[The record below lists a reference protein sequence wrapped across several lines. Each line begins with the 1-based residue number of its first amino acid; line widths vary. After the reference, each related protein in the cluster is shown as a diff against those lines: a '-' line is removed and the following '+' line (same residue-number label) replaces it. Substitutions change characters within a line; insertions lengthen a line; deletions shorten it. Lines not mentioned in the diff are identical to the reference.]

1 MNTSSNTPENIPEA
15 EPATVPETV
24 AATAAASGPSP
35 RALIKEFQEKF
46 LAFREY
52 MPLTIGIDK
61 QLFALYPELS
71 RKSLRVALGIH
82 TNSLRYLKIM
92 EKAKNRFDLE
102 GKEAEEVTA
111 EHRAHATTVLR
122 ERAKKVA
129 DQRKAQRAIEEAA
142 LAAKAAE
149 ETARQ
154 TAEKLQQLASKFARK
169 S

>member
-1 MNTSSNTPENIPEA
+1 MNTSSNTPNPV
-15 EPATVPETV
+15 PSTATSPSQ
-24 AATAAASGPSP
+24 TA
-35 RALIKEFQEKF
+35 RALLKEFQEKF
-46 LAFREY
+46 PAFREY

-82 TNSLRYLKIM
+82 TNSLRYLKAM

-129 DQRKAQRAIEEAA
+129 EQRKAQRAVEEAA

-154 TAEKLQQLASKFARK
+154 TAEKLQQLATKFARK
-169 S
+169 

>member
-1 MNTSSNTPENIPEA
+1 MNTSSNTPNP
-15 EPATVPETV
+15 
-24 AATAAASGPSP
+24 AASTAPSTTQSA

-82 TNSLRYLKIM
+82 TNSLRYLKVM

-102 GKEAEEVTA
+102 GNAAEEVTD
-111 EHRAHATTVLR
+111 EHRSHATTVLR

-129 DQRKAQRAIEEAA
+129 EQRKAQRAVEEAA

>member
-1 MNTSSNTPENIPEA
+1 MNTSSNMPDAASETTPATTPETAP
-15 EPATVPETV
+15 V
-24 AATAAASGPSP
+24 AGPSP

-61 QLFALYPELS
+61 HLFALYPELS

-82 TNSLRYLKIM
+82 TNSLRYLKVM
-92 EKAKNRFDLE
+92 EKAKNRFDLD
-102 GKEAEEVTA
+102 GKEAEEVSA

-129 DQRKAQRAIEEAA
+129 EQRKAQRAIEEAA

-154 TAEKLQQLASKFARK
+154 TAEKLQQLATKFARK

>member
-1 MNTSSNTPENIPEA
+1 MNTSSTTPNPESSSESSPASIP
-15 EPATVPETV
+15 T
-24 AATAAASGPSP
+24 PSSSQSA
-35 RALIKEFQEKF
+35 RALLKEFQEKF

-142 LAAKAAE
+142 LAAKVAE

-169 S
+169 N